1 MFYNEFSDADGTY
14 VAHQYKYLLVCLI
27 MLIDKVL
34 PIFGLRVNLQT
45 ERSNILW
52 SRVDWGRKDSTVSML
67 VIERAP

>member
-52 SRVDWGRKDSTVSML
+52 SRVD
-67 VIERAP
+67 